1 LPLAEV
7 RFMGLD
13 FTVVLEVPPE
23 AGFEELVRAFVLD
36 AADRAGIAP
45 ERREPLARAAAL
57 GYEAIVA
64 DAMAES
70 RAPIKVTARATADA
84 LTIALLE
91 RGLPLDDAT
100 AARDPRW
107 AELFAVVDTCGW
119 HAHGTGGSELRL
131 TVAAE
136 PHHSADAASEA
147 IDPDDSHEEA
157 PTNAVSAHTYAYRP
171 FEPRDAAAVA
181 RIFYRTYGYR
191 YTPTLF
197 YSPERLIAVNAS
209 GAFHSFVAEAE
220 NGEIAAHYA
229 IRPDNHATGEGCA
242 AVVLPEHRGHDV
254 ITQARASAEAGAR
267 AIGLQ
272 GYYTEPVT
280 THPFTQKASE
290 HFGAT
295 ICAIVL
301 GASPSGLRPSH
312 MDVSVT
318 NQRQSLTFYA
328 KMLDGA
334 PPRVAYVPPRHREM
348 VASRYEK
355 LGCSVEMRDGSAPHG
370 RGTFSVTYN
379 RGKESGTIRVSKIGV
394 ETAMVVRQAAADLR
408 AVQHAKAIFVQL
420 PLDDPGT
427 PSLAEALERDGFF
440 FGGIQPLVLDDGRD
454 ALLMQHVLAPLDASK
469 LSIASDDG
477 KALLAYIES
486 QRAAVRQSS

>member
-1 LPLAEV
+1 
-7 RFMGLD
+7 MGPD
-13 FTVVLEVPPE
+13 FTTVLEVPPE
-23 AGFEELVRAFVLD
+23 AGFEPLVRAFVLD
-36 AADRAGIAP
+36 AAGRAGVAP
-45 ERREPLARAAAL
+45 ERRQPLADAAAL
-57 GYEAIVA
+57 GCTVIVA
-64 DAMAES
+64 EAMAES
-70 RAPIKVTARATADA
+70 RSSIKLTARGTGGA

-107 AELFAVVDTCGW
+107 ADLSAAADTCGW

-131 TVAAE
+131 TVGA
-136 PHHSADAASEA
+136 PPRDSADATGDA
-147 IDPDDSHEEA
+147 IDPGDSHEEA
-157 PTNAVSAHTYAYRP
+157 PSETPSPHTYTYRAL
-171 FEPRDAAAVA
+171 EPRDAAAVA
-181 RIFYRTYGYR
+181 RIFYRTYGYH
-191 YTPTLF
+191 YTPALF
-197 YSPERLIAVNAS
+197 YSPERLIAANAS
-209 GAFHSFVAEAE
+209 GAVHSFVAESDD
-220 NGEIAAHYA
+220 GEIAAHYA
-229 IRPDNHATGEGCA
+229 IRPDNRATGEGCA

-267 AIGLQ
+267 AIGLR

-312 MDVSVT
+312 MDVTVT
-318 NQRQSLTFYA
+318 GQRQSLTFYA
-328 KMLDGA
+328 KMLDDA
-334 PPRVAYVPPRHREM
+334 PARTVHVPARHRAI
-348 VASRYEK
+348 VAERYRR
-355 LGCSVEMRDGSAPHG
+355 LGCAIDLREGSAPHG
-370 RGTFSVTYN
+370 RGTFAVTYN
-379 RGKESGTIRVSKIGV
+379 RGKETGTIAVTKAGA
-394 ETAMVVRQAAADLR
+394 ETSALVRQAAADLR
-408 AVQHAKAIFVQL
+408 AVQHAKAIFARL

-454 ALLMQHVLAPLDASK
+454 ALLMQLLLTPLDASQ

-477 KALLAYIES
+477 RALLAYIES
-486 QRAAVRQSS
+486 QRSAVRQSS

>member
-1 LPLAEV
+1 
-7 RFMGLD
+7 MGLD
-13 FTVVLEVPPE
+13 FSVVLEVPPE
-23 AGFEELVRAFVLD
+23 PGFEGLVRAFVLD
-36 AADRAGIAP
+36 AGERAGIVA
-45 ERREPLARAAAL
+45 ERREPLAQAAAL
-57 GYEAIVA
+57 GCETIVA
-64 DAMAES
+64 EAMAES
-70 RAPIKVTARATADA
+70 RSPIKITARGTADA

-107 AELFAVVDTCGW
+107 AELLAVVDTCGW

-131 TVAAE
+131 TVAAA
-136 PHHSADAASEA
+136 PRDSADATDEA
-147 IDPDDSHEEA
+147 IDPTDSHEEA
-157 PTNAVSAHTYAYRP
+157 PTAAASPHTYTYRA
-171 FEPRDAAAVA
+171 FEPRDAAAVV
-181 RIFYRTYGYR
+181 RIFYRTYGYH

-197 YSPERLIAVNAS
+197 YSPERLSAANAS
-209 GAFHSFVAEAE
+209 GAVHSFVAEADD
-220 NGEIAAHYA
+220 GEIAAHYA
-229 IRPDNHATGEGCA
+229 IRPDNRATGEGCA

-301 GASPSGLRPSH
+301 GSSPSGLRPSH
-312 MDVSVT
+312 MNVTVT

-334 PPRVAYVPPRHREM
+334 PPRVAHVPARHRSI
-348 VASRYEK
+348 VADRYAK
-355 LGCSVEMRDGSAPHG
+355 LGCVVEMRDGSAPRG

-379 RGKESGTIRVSKIGV
+379 RGKDTGSISVSKVGTDTV
-394 ETAMVVRQAAADLR
+394 TLVRQAATDLR
-408 AVQHAKAIFVQL
+408 AVQHVKAIFVRL

-427 PSLAEALERDGFF
+427 PALAEALERDGFF

-454 ALLMQHVLAPLDASK
+454 ALLMQHLLSPLDTSK

-477 KALLAYIES
+477 KALLAYIASE
-486 QRAAVRQSS
+486 RAAVRQSS

>member
-1 LPLAEV
+1 
-7 RFMGLD
+7 MGLD
-13 FTVVLEVPPE
+13 FTTVLEVPPE
-23 AGFEELVRAFVLD
+23 LGFEPLVRAFVLD
-36 AADRAGIAP
+36 AAARAGLAP
-45 ERREPLARAAAL
+45 ERHEPLAEAAAL
-57 GYEAIVA
+57 GCATIVA
-64 DAMAES
+64 EAMAES
-70 RAPIKVTARATADA
+70 RSPIKLTARGTADA

-91 RGLPLDDAT
+91 RGLPLDDAA

-107 AELFAVVDTCGW
+107 TELSAVVDACAW

-136 PHHSADAASEA
+136 PRASADAATDA
-147 IDPDDSHEEA
+147 IDPGDSHEEA
-157 PTNAVSAHTYAYRP
+157 PTGAASARTYIYRP

-191 YTPTLF
+191 YVPTLF
-197 YSPERLIAVNAS
+197 YSPERLIAANAAGS
-209 GAFHSFVAEAE
+209 FHSFVAEADG
-220 NGEIAAHYA
+220 GEIAAHYA
-229 IRPDNHATGEGCA
+229 IRPDNRATGEGCA

-312 MDVSVT
+312 MDVAIT
-318 NQRQSLTFYA
+318 DQRQSLTFYA

-334 PPRVAYVPPRHREM
+334 APRAAHVPARHRAV
-348 VASRYEK
+348 VAERYEK
-355 LGCSVEMRDGSAPHG
+355 LGCAVEMREGAAPRG
-370 RGTFSVTYN
+370 RGAFSVTYN
-379 RGKESGTIRVSKIGV
+379 RAKETGSIAVAKVGAQ
-394 ETAMVVRQAAADLR
+394 TATLVRQAAADLQ
-408 AVQHAKAIFVQL
+408 AVQHAKAIFVRL

-440 FGGIQPLVLDDGRD
+440 FGGIQPLVLGDGRD
-454 ALLMQHVLAPLDASK
+454 ALLMQRPLTPIDTGK
-469 LSIASDDG
+469 LSIAGDDG
-477 KALLAYIES
+477 KALLAYIDA